1 MRREAA
7 PAGGVAA
14 PAGHVSLTAFI
25 RYLEA
30 LQAAQGRS
38 HEVTVGD
45 AAGISD
51 RIGEVRI
58 ATGTGHGLA
67 RVSGTGTGDRSRSR
81 RVQQAVEQDQPQSA
95 LSPQDGGQRRG
106 APGNGEHVHA

>member
-1 MRREAA
+1 MAS
-7 PAGGVAA
+7 PATRDPRGLLRLLLEL
-14 PAGHVSLTAFI
+14 PPDELTAFI
-25 RYLEA
+25 RYLE
-30 LQAAQGRS
+30 AAQGRS

-67 RVSGTGTGDRSRSR
+67 RMSGTGTGGSIPPEAHAAGR
-81 RVQQAVEQDQPQSA
+81 RAGPTPVRTQSA
-95 LSPQDGGQRRG
+95 GRRTTTRSTG
-106 APGNGEHVHA
+106 